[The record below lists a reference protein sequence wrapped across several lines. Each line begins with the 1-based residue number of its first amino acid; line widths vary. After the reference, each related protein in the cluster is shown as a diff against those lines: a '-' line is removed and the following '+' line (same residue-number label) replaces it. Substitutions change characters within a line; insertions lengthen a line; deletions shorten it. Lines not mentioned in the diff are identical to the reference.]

1 MAINLTGFLGGLGTG
16 FDAYAKEKRART
28 MEDRLQQREDLNQQ
42 KLDEGTSRSIY
53 DRLVQITKDDAADE
67 AETLKRL
74 RLPTIDSVAKQQE
87 LEARRQRHENAK
99 LIAEQ
104 LASQPGVTKLFGN
117 VSGLLRPSMA
127 SGPGFQMPSP
137 EIDPTRAFDLLS
149 KEIAR
154 IEGITTP
161 GVDKASLVAQA
172 RRSLEGLVP
181 KDMLD
186 RRLPE
191 FGASLGYGKPTSP
204 AKALEDPTG
213 FFAQNKDFVQGTG
226 GERILPTGAK
236 QRVFYQDGTPMVEY
250 SPELKAMYESPDIA
264 AARVRVAQEQARKLE
279 GLYEPMVR
287 KAQAD
292 ATLSEWK
299 GKLAGKQFEWFDKTA
314 AAKIHKDTM
323 VKSGS
328 AASDAL
334 RRMGIL
340 LAHQDRV
347 ANMNQRGDQF
357 QQMMGYRGAGLSLQ
371 SQALFQKA
379 KADFDAN
386 YLNLTKA
393 FAAARGLA
401 AGSTDKGMGASQ
413 KAALEN
419 MDMFKK
425 TIDQMGAQ
433 GKALSSGDMQ
443 LAGQLVGMGGSASMI
458 DPSSFMAGGQQG
470 QAGQIDPNMLMQM
483 MMAQGGGQQQQAP
496 QQPQQAPI
504 VFSPQIFAG
513 GQPGIAGMPGG
524 AGGLDQAAMLK
535 LITDMLSKRGVI
547 PTGTDASGN
556 FIPAGSPG
564 SNFANRKALVDRI
577 SKIRSSLG
585 LDFLDDARAL
595 ELAYKY
601 PKQFPAGVEGD
612 MLKAT
617 LKAENERRRRDAPKI
632 KKDAEV
638 TAATNK
644 RLAEEEA
651 ARVARENAALNNA
664 RTLGNNP
671 LTRGR

>member
-1 MAINLTGFLGGLGTG
+1 MAVNLTGFLGGLGAG
-16 FDAYAKEKRART
+16 FDSYAKEKRART

-74 RLPTIDSVAKQQE
+74 RLPTIDAVAKQQE

-99 LIAEQ
+99 LIAGQ
-104 LASQPGVTKLFGN
+104 LSSQPGVTKLFGN

-213 FFAQNKDFVQGTG
+213 FFAQNKDFTQGTG

-250 SPELKAMYESPDIA
+250 APELKAMYESPDIA

-279 GLYEPMVR
+279 GLYEPTVR

-299 GKLAGKQFEWFDKTA
+299 GKLAGKQYEWFDRVQG
-314 AAKIHKDTM
+314 AKVQKDRM

-328 AASDAL
+328 GASDAL

-379 KADFDAN
+379 KADFARE
-386 YLNLTKA
+386 YKGLTDSY
-393 FAAARGLA
+393 ARARELA

-433 GKALSSGDMQ
+433 GARLSGGDMQ

-458 DPSSFMAGGQQG
+458 DPSAFMAGGQQG
-470 QAGQIDPNMLMQM
+470 QTGQIDPNMLMQM

-496 QQPQQAPI
+496 AQQAPI

-513 GQPGIAGMPGG
+513 GQPGMMGG
-524 AGGLDQAAMLK
+524 QQDQAALMK
-535 LITDMLSKRGVI
+535 AITDMLMSRGVI
-547 PTGTDASGN
+547 KPGTDAKGGM
-556 FIPAGSPG
+556 IPAGEAG
-564 SNFANRKALVDRI
+564 SVFPTIRGLNERI
-577 SKIRSSLG
+577 GEIKKGLG
-585 LDFLDDARAL
+585 LKHLNANKIA
-595 ELAYKY
+595 EYAYRY
-601 PKQFPAGVEGD
+601 PQGLPSGVEGKMVRD
-612 MLKAT
+612 ILLQADKVAAT
-617 LKAENERRRRDAPKI
+617 GGPKGLEDPKLKAELAANV
-632 KKDAEV
+632 KKDLGKAVKKEV
-638 TAATNK
+638 QGN
-644 RLAEEEA
+644 LA
-651 ARVARENAALNNA
+651 V
-664 RTLGNNP
+664 P
-671 LTRGR
+671 MYY

>member
-16 FDAYAKEKRART
+16 FDSYAKDKRART

-74 RLPTIDSVAKQQE
+74 RLPTIDTIAKQQE

-99 LIAEQ
+99 LIAGQ

-204 AKALEDPTG
+204 AKALENPMD
-213 FFAQNKDFVQGTG
+213 FFAKNTDFKEGTG
-226 GERILPTGAK
+226 GEKILPTGAK

-250 SPELKAMYESPDIA
+250 APELKAMYESPDIA

-279 GLYEPMVR
+279 GLYEPTVR

-371 SQALFQKA
+371 SQALLQRAKQDFINNYKGLNESYA
-379 KADFDAN
+379 KAR
-386 YLNLTKA
+386 
-393 FAAARGLA
+393 AAAA
-401 AGSTDKGMGASQ
+401 ASTDKGMGASQ

-419 MDMFKK
+419 MNMFKT
-425 TIDQMGAQ
+425 TIDQMGSQ
-433 GKALSSGDMQ
+433 FNALSGGDMQ

-458 DPSSFMAGGQQG
+458 DPSAFMAGGQQG
-470 QAGQIDPNMLMQM
+470 QTGQIDPNMLMQM
-483 MMAQGGGQQQQAP
+483 MMAQGAGQQQQA
-496 QQPQQAPI
+496 PQQAPI

-513 GQPGIAGMPGG
+513 GQPGMAGMPGG
-524 AGGLDQAAMLK
+524 AGGIDQATMLK

-547 PTGTDASGN
+547 PTGTDASGK
-556 FIPAGSPG
+556 FIPVGSPG
-564 SNFANRKALVDRI
+564 SNFGSRKELVDRI
-577 SKIRSSLG
+577 SKIRSSLK
-585 LDFLDDARAL
+585 LDFLDDARAM

-601 PKQFPAGVEGD
+601 PKQFPTGVEGD

-617 LKAENERRRRDAPKI
+617 LKAENERRRRNAPIIANDAK
-632 KKDAEV
+632 V
-638 TAATNK
+638 NAATEA
-644 RLAEEEA
+644 RLKQEK
-651 ARVARENAALNNA
+651 AREVGALARASAAVP
-664 RTLGNNP
+664 LG
-671 LTRGR
+671 L

>member
-1 MAINLTGFLGGLGTG
+1 LTES
-16 FDAYAKEKRART
+16 YA
-28 MEDRLQQREDLNQQ
+28 
-42 KLDEGTSRSIY
+42 
-53 DRLVQITKDDAADE
+53 
-67 AETLKRL
+67 
-74 RLPTIDSVAKQQE
+74 
-87 LEARRQRHENAK
+87 
-99 LIAEQ
+99 
-104 LASQPGVTKLFGN
+104 
-117 VSGLLRPSMA
+117 
-127 SGPGFQMPSP
+127 
-137 EIDPTRAFDLLS
+137 
-149 KEIAR
+149 
-154 IEGITTP
+154 
-161 GVDKASLVAQA
+161 
-172 RRSLEGLVP
+172 
-181 KDMLD
+181 
-186 RRLPE
+186 
-191 FGASLGYGKPTSP
+191 
-204 AKALEDPTG
+204 
-213 FFAQNKDFVQGTG
+213 
-226 GERILPTGAK
+226 
-236 QRVFYQDGTPMVEY
+236 
-250 SPELKAMYESPDIA
+250 
-264 AARVRVAQEQARKLE
+264 
-279 GLYEPMVR
+279 
-287 KAQAD
+287 
-292 ATLSEWK
+292 
-299 GKLAGKQFEWFDKTA
+299 
-314 AAKIHKDTM
+314 
-323 VKSGS
+323 
-328 AASDAL
+328 
-334 RRMGIL
+334 
-340 LAHQDRV
+340 
-347 ANMNQRGDQF
+347 
-357 QQMMGYRGAGLSLQ
+357 
-371 SQALFQKA
+371 KA
-379 KADFDAN
+379 KA
-386 YLNLTKA
+386 
-393 FAAARGLA
+393 AAAA
-401 AGSTDKGMGASQ
+401 STDKGMGASQ

-419 MDMFKK
+419 MEMFKK

-496 QQPQQAPI
+496 QQAPI

-513 GQPGIAGMPGG
+513 GQPGMAGMPGG

-556 FIPAGSPG
+556 FIPVGSPG

-638 TAATNK
+638 TAATNI

-651 ARVARENAALNNA
+651 ARVARENAALNKA

>member
-16 FDAYAKEKRART
+16 FDSYAKDKRART

-74 RLPTIDSVAKQQE
+74 RLPTIDTVAKQQE

-99 LIAEQ
+99 LIAGQ
-104 LASQPGVTKLFGN
+104 LSSQPGVTKLFGN

-204 AKALEDPTG
+204 AKALENPMD
-213 FFAQNKDFVQGTG
+213 FFAKNTDFTEGTG
-226 GERILPTGAK
+226 GEKILPTGAK

-250 SPELKAMYESPDIA
+250 APELKAMYESPDIA

-279 GLYEPMVR
+279 GLYEPTVR

-299 GKLAGKQFEWFDKTA
+299 GKLAGKQYEWFDRVQG
-314 AAKIHKDTM
+314 AKVQKDRM

-328 AASDAL
+328 GASDAL

-379 KADFDAN
+379 KADFARE
-386 YLNLTKA
+386 YKGLTDSY
-393 FAAARGLA
+393 ARARELA

-433 GKALSSGDMQ
+433 GAALSGGDMQ

-458 DPSSFMAGGQQG
+458 DPSAFMAGGQQG
-470 QAGQIDPNMLMQM
+470 QTGQIDPNMLMQM
-483 MMAQGGGQQQQAP
+483 MMAQGAGQQQQAP
-496 QQPQQAPI
+496 QQQSPI

-513 GQPGIAGMPGG
+513 GQPGMMGGQPGMQGG
-524 AGGLDQAAMLK
+524 VDQAGLMKA
-535 LITDMLSKRGVI
+535 ITDMLMSRGVI
-547 PTGTDASGN
+547 QRGTDNKGAY
-556 FIPAGSPG
+556 IPAGKPG
-564 SNFANRKALVDRI
+564 SVFADIPLFTRRMGQ
-577 SKIRSSLG
+577 IRSSLG
-585 LDFLDDARAL
+585 LQFTPDKVIED
-595 ELAYKY
+595 LAYKY
-601 PKQFPAGVEGD
+601 PTGLPSGPEGELIKMNLKKTDARAKMLSRGVKQRGD
-612 MLKAT
+612 MAWEAADK
-617 LKAENERRRRDAPKI
+617 ERREKE
-632 KKDAEV
+632 KV
-638 TAATNK
+638 
-644 RLAEEEA
+644 
-651 ARVARENAALNNA
+651 VAQ
-664 RTLGNNP
+664 NP
-671 LTRGR
+671 PWTP

>member
-1 MAINLTGFLGGLGTG
+1 
-16 FDAYAKEKRART
+16 
-28 MEDRLQQREDLNQQ
+28 
-42 KLDEGTSRSIY
+42 
-53 DRLVQITKDDAADE
+53 
-67 AETLKRL
+67 
-74 RLPTIDSVAKQQE
+74 
-87 LEARRQRHENAK
+87 
-99 LIAEQ
+99 
-104 LASQPGVTKLFGN
+104 
-117 VSGLLRPSMA
+117 MA

-204 AKALEDPTG
+204 AKALENPMD
-213 FFAQNKDFVQGTG
+213 FFAKNTDFTEGTG
-226 GERILPTGAK
+226 GEKILPTGAK

-250 SPELKAMYESPDIA
+250 APELKAMYESPDIA

-279 GLYEPMVR
+279 GLYEPTVR

-299 GKLAGKQFEWFDKTA
+299 GKLAGKQYEWFDRVQG
-314 AAKIHKDTM
+314 AKVQKDRM

-328 AASDAL
+328 GASDAL

-379 KADFDAN
+379 KADFARE
-386 YLNLTKA
+386 YKGLTDSY
-393 FAAARGLA
+393 ARARELA

-433 GKALSSGDMQ
+433 GAALSGGDMQ

-458 DPSSFMAGGQQG
+458 DPSAFMAGGQQG
-470 QAGQIDPNMLMQM
+470 QTGQIDPNMLMQM
-483 MMAQGGGQQQQAP
+483 MMAQGAGQQQQAP
-496 QQPQQAPI
+496 QQQSPI

-513 GQPGIAGMPGG
+513 GQPGMMGGQPGMQGG
-524 AGGLDQAAMLK
+524 TDQAALMK
-535 LITDMLSKRGVI
+535 AITDMLMSRGVI
-547 PTGTDASGN
+547 QRGTDAKGAY
-556 FIPAGSPG
+556 IPAGKAG
-564 SNFANRKALVDRI
+564 SVFADIPLFTKRMGQ
-577 SKIRSSLG
+577 IRSSLG
-585 LDFLDDARAL
+585 LQFTPDKVIED
-595 ELAYKY
+595 LAYKY
-601 PKQFPAGVEGD
+601 PTGLPSGPEGELIKMNLKKTDARAKMLSRGVKQRGD
-612 MLKAT
+612 MAWEAADK
-617 LKAENERRRRDAPKI
+617 ERREKE
-632 KKDAEV
+632 KM
-638 TAATNK
+638 AAQ
-644 RLAEEEA
+644 
-651 ARVARENAALNNA
+651 
-664 RTLGNNP
+664 NP
-671 LTRGR
+671 AFYP